1 MLKVWSEDECLYLD
15 YEDEDE
21 FFLVKKCFFNKI
33 SANFQVDTT
42 KDRFRNNNNNNNIF
56 AIVQST
62 VSGFLKDS
70 NTTVGVKNL
79 LRWGSN
85 RRPLVY
91 KADVFTISPRNR

>member
-42 KDRFRNNNNNNNIF
+42 KDRFRNYHEK
-56 AIVQST
+56 SH
-62 VSGFLKDS
+62 
-70 NTTVGVKNL
+70 
-79 LRWGSN
+79 LRD
-85 RRPLVY
+85 
-91 KADVFTISPRNR
+91 KE